1 MTEQRMDVA
10 VVKAQ
15 RTDEGF
21 IVDTPTITRTGV
33 FPYRNTDG
41 SMRYEL
47 RHPDDVFKQ
56 DSLDSIKGKPIT
68 DLHQGLITAKTAKGK
83 TIGTVLT
90 GGRQDGENVIAEI
103 TIHDTSAVD
112 DGNID
117 LSCGYTLDVI
127 REDGEYNGQTYT
139 HRQTNIFY
147 NHLAIVPKG
156 RAGNSRLNLDA
167 ADDAAFFSHGE
178 SMKTIRLDNG
188 VDYDVAPEVAHE
200 VERLRQDKANAE
212 TATEAERAR
221 ADAAVQ
227 AKADLEAKLPQ
238 IRQDAE
244 DAVKGRLQLEADAKD
259 AGAEFKQD
267 STDREIK
274 VAVIGASGALGWQN
288 LEEKD
293 DAYVQAAFDM
303 ALESI
308 RRKRRD
314 DAADEDEQAAGR
326 QRQDAAGKP
335 NAQKSAEQIR
345 QDKISKGEM

>member
-10 VVKAQ
+10 AVKAQ

-33 FPYRNTDG
+33 FPYRNADG
-41 SMRYEL
+41 TMRYEL

-56 DSLDSIKGKPIT
+56 DSLNSIKGKPIT
-68 DLHQGLITAKTAKGK
+68 DMHQGLITAKTAKGK
-83 TIGTVLT
+83 TIGSVLT
-90 GGRQDGENVIAEI
+90 GGRQDGENVVAEI

-127 REDGEYNGQTYT
+127 REDGEYNGQAYT

-147 NHLAIVPKG
+147 NHLAIVPSG

-167 ADDAAFFSHGE
+167 ADDAAFFTRGE

-200 VERLRQDKANAE
+200 IERLRQDKADVQA
-212 TATEAERAR
+212 TATAEKAR
-221 ADAAVQ
+221 ADAAEQ
-227 AKADLEAKLPQ
+227 ARADLDAQLPQ
-238 IRQDAE
+238 IRKDAA

-259 AGAEFKQD
+259 VGAEFNQD

-274 VAVIGASGALGWQN
+274 VAVIGASGSLGWQN

-293 DAYVQAAFDM
+293 DTYIQAAFDM
-303 ALESI
+303 ALEAI

-314 DAADEDEQAAGR
+314 DASDADEKAAGS
-326 QRQDAAGKP
+326 QRQDAANKSEQP
-335 NAQKSAEQIR
+335 RSAEQIR
-345 QDKISKGEM
+345 QDMIDKGEV